1 MPRRLIRVEGGGEE
15 RTVRLRLEFNPNG
28 TLATPP
34 VVLNPKSS
42 KDFLMLAEST
52 IRATMACQ
60 PFKLPAKKYAIWKT
74 VIMNFN
80 ASNMFE
86 DTSNKTR

>member
-52 IRATMACQ
+52 IRATNG
-60 PFKLPAKKYAIWKT
+60 LPT
-74 VIMNFN
+74 VQI
-80 ASNMFE
+80 AREEVCDLE
-86 DTSNKTR
+86 DRHNEF